1 MLSYLLNAFPLQ
13 IWGGFW
19 DGMGVGVALRA
30 WWGLLLDEGERRSG
44 YAGKLVLDP
53 MLIFQH

>member
-1 MLSYLLNAFPLQ
+1 
-13 IWGGFW
+13 
-19 DGMGVGVALRA
+19 MGWEWGVALRA